1 MKILGIDPG
10 TGRLGWALIDHTK
23 GITTFLSCGCFETTP
38 KSDLA
43 ERLEKI
49 YDFLEKI
56 IEENKPDE
64 VAVESLFFSTNAKTA
79 FDVGAA
85 RGVILLCAK
94 QAHLPISQYTPLQ
107 VKSSLTGY
115 GKAEKSQ
122 VEFMVV
128 RILKLKEIPK
138 PDDAIDAV
146 AIALTHTFH
155 KKTNK
160 SQI

>member
-10 TGRLGWALIDHTK
+10 VGRLGWAVIDHTK
-23 GITTFLSCGCFETTP
+23 GVASYLDCGCLETTP
-38 KSDLA
+38 KSELPD
-43 ERLEKI
+43 RLEKI
-49 YDFLEKI
+49 YLFLQQLI
-56 IEENKPDE
+56 ITHKPDE
-64 VAVESLFFSTNAKTA
+64 IAAESLFFTNNAKTA

-85 RGVILLCAK
+85 RGVILLCSK
-94 QAHLPISQYTPLQ
+94 LAHIPISQYTPLQ

-128 RILKLKEIPK
+128 RMLKLKEIPK
-138 PDDAIDAV
+138 LDDAVDAL

-155 KKTNK
+155 KKAN
-160 SQI
+160 